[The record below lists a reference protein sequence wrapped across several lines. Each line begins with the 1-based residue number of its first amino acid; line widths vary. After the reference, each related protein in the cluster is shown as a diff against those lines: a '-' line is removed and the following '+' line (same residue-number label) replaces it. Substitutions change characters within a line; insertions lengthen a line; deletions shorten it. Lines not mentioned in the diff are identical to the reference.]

1 MGLTAAIDQNPDRRT
16 FNGHM
21 ARGTIITSGTL
32 TFDDSYPTGGEAI
45 TAANVGLNRAIDRII
60 IESAAGYVFK
70 YDKANKKVLAYY
82 ADYDASSDGALIQ
95 VANTTDLSASAI
107 APGYIAVGQ

>member
-21 ARGTIITSGTL
+21 ARGTRITSGTL
-32 TFDDSYPTGGEAI
+32 TFDDEYPTGGEAI

-82 ADYDASSDGALIQ
+82 ADYSESSDGVLIQ
-95 VANTTDLSASAI
+95 VPNATDLSASAI